1 MPMQSFRWDHSRQVL
16 NLNQPPVCC
25 DLRSQSESVLECF
38 VKGRFGPGHKREQ
51 ETVSLVL
58 LGRRF
63 VGASFCWGVVLL
75 GRRSGG
81 RVDSKGSRE
90 TSLTAFPFSNHG
102 FF

>member
-1 MPMQSFRWDHSRQVL
+1 MQSFRWDHSRQVL

-38 VKGRFGPGHKREQ
+38 VKSRFGPGHKREQ

-63 VGASFCWGVVLL
+63 VGASFGGQSRFEGEPRNESDGFSFFKSWLFL
-75 GRRSGG
+75 IMG
-81 RVDSKGSRE
+81 RVKR
-90 TSLTAFPFSNHG
+90 
-102 FF
+102 

>member
-1 MPMQSFRWDHSRQVL
+1 MQIFRWDHSRQVL
-16 NLNQPPVCC
+16 KLNQPPVCC

-51 ETVSLVL
+51 DTVSLVL

-63 VGASFCWGVVLL
+63 VGASF
-75 GRRSGG
+75 GG